1 MIYLHKI
8 LPALASPIMAL
19 LVLAILSVFTRPRWI
34 KAVTLLVFLLATNP
48 ILANRAIAWLER
60 DFPPPRLPR
69 SGRLR
74 PSSS

>member
-19 LVLAILSVFTRPRWI
+19 LVLAILSVFTKPRWI
-34 KAVTLLVFLLATNP
+34 KAVTLLVFLLAPTPSSQIAPSLGLN
-48 ILANRAIAWLER
+48 AIF
-60 DFPPPRLPR
+60 DPPRWPR